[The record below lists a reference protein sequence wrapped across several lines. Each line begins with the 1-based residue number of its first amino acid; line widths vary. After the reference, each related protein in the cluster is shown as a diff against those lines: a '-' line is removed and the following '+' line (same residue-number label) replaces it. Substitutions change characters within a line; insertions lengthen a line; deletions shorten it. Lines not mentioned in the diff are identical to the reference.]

1 MRKERFVMGM
11 PEKTEKVGV
20 TLLDV
25 RMAVAVLI
33 CFAVS
38 TLLSRLG
45 CTFAYGERQ
54 LEIIQKM
61 TACIACMLCSQD
73 TLNVSAKAGLNR
85 VIITLIGGLVGIV
98 VILID
103 NAAANDWVMGIMMA
117 LGILA
122 TLCLCKAA
130 KVPYINARIGGVT
143 FILVTCTLQSSARI
157 YYGVFRLIST
167 VFGVVVVILVSWVF
181 GLFTKK
187 KKQEP

>member
-1 MRKERFVMGM
+1 MGM